1 MNEFNHTAV
10 NASEACGF
18 TEEEKQETFNVFDDI
33 VDILISDANM
43 SQATENI
50 EVLVKETNISTR
62 QLIYALIKAHEFMI
76 HMAFEATNSTK
87 TEDITPKEIS
97 GNV

>member
-18 TEEEKQETFNVFDDI
+18 TEEEKRETFNLFNDI
-33 VDILISDANM
+33 VDILTSDTNM
-43 SQATENI
+43 SQATENV
-50 EVLVKETNISTR
+50 EVLARETSVSTR

-76 HMAFEATNSTK
+76 HTAFEALNSPKTK
-87 TEDITPKEIS
+87 DITPKEIV
-97 GNV
+97 GNG